1 MGGAVEMEVGYV
13 SPGMG
18 GAVIKDDGYI
28 GISVG
33 RAGVR
38 DIVAGMSGS
47 GDGEDVNYV
56 GEEVGKGLHGGDC

>member
-13 SPGMG
+13 CPEVG

-33 RAGVR
+33 QVGVR
-38 DIVAGMSGS
+38 DVVAGMSGS
-47 GDGEDVNYV
+47 GDGENV
-56 GEEVGKGLHGGDC
+56 K